1 MTTTDFL
8 IIGGGMAGASAGY
21 FLAERGRV
29 LLLEREDA
37 PGYHTTGRSAAMY
50 TQNYG
55 TPAVRAI
62 AQASGDFLRHPPSG
76 FSESP
81 LMQPRGF
88 LTVAPPGQEARLEE
102 SSLAARR
109 EILTMRIVDPKETL
123 LLCPLLKPETVGAAL
138 YEPEATDL
146 DVHAIHQGFLRGF
159 RARGGTVVTGAEVRS
174 LERRNGLW
182 ELATPTGKFSA
193 PVVINAAGAWADEVA
208 KLAGA
213 RPVGLVPKRRTA
225 FTVDPPAGV
234 DPARWPFLD
243 DFRELVYF
251 KPEAGRLLV
260 SPMDETPSPPC
271 DAQPEDLDVA
281 EAVARLE
288 EVAKIEVKRVVRK
301 WAGLRSFVADK
312 TPVVG
317 PAPEAPGFIWLA
329 GQGGFGI
336 MTSPAMGRLATAMAT
351 GDEFPLELTAL
362 GVRPEQLLPGRLLA

>member
-1 MTTTDFL
+1 MTVDFL
-8 IIGGGMAGASAGY
+8 VIGGGMAGASAAY

-55 TPAVRAI
+55 TPVVRAL
-62 AQASGDFLRHPPSG
+62 AQASGDFLRRPPAG

-88 LTVAPPGQEARLEE
+88 LTVAPPGQESRLEQ
-102 SSLAARR
+102 SSADARR
-109 EILTMRIVDPKETL
+109 EIPTMRIVDRKETL
-123 LLCPLLKPETVGAAL
+123 ALCPLLKPEVVGAAL
-138 YEPEATDL
+138 YEPDATDL

-159 RARGGTVVTGAEVRS
+159 RGRGGTVVTGAEVRS
-174 LERRNGLW
+174 LERRNDIW
-182 ELATPTGKFSA
+182 EVETPAGRFSA
-193 PVVINAAGAWADEVA
+193 PVAVNAAGAWADEIA
-208 KLAGA
+208 RLAGA
-213 RPVGLVPKRRTA
+213 RPIGLVPKRRTA

-234 DPARWPFLD
+234 DPAPWPFLD

-271 DAQPEDLDVA
+271 DAQPEELDVA

-288 EVAKIEVKRVVRK
+288 DVARIAVKRVVRK
-301 WAGLRSFVADK
+301 WAGLRSFVSDK

-317 PAPEAPGFIWLA
+317 PAPEAPGYIWLA

-351 GDEFPLELTAL
+351 GDAFPSELSAL